1 MAKVTGSHLICKALE
16 LEGVKNIFGLAGDH
30 ILPVLDVM
38 ADRDFRIIDTRHEQA
53 AVHMADAWS
62 RITEQPGVCM
72 YTTPGFA
79 NAIPGLTNAM
89 HTEGPVI
96 SIAGCGDTHDL
107 GRGAQQE
114 IDQVGMAAPICKG
127 SFMVHDVR
135 RIPEFIARAMR
146 LAFSGRRGP
155 VHLTIPV
162 DVQERSIEEDE
173 VLFIQPA
180 AYRPKESVLADPKLV
195 QQAIAL
201 LREARKP
208 LVIAGSAA
216 GYTLSGSAL
225 ERFVETTRLP
235 VVTEEQSRGLIADD
249 HPYAFGYFERGL
261 NRAAAKLRDADAVV
275 LLGRKQDFVIGFC
288 RPPHVAA
295 NAKIIQIDPSPQ
307 EIGRSRGV
315 DVGMVGDV
323 TSVLEQMTREAA
335 NYQWKDL
342 PWLDE
347 LRAAR
352 SAQAE
357 WTEDLARPQAPMHAL
372 FVHKTLKSL
381 LRPDDCLV
389 FDGGDFCHFGR
400 SFLPALKPKHWFNVS
415 SLGML
420 GSSLPT
426 ALAAK
431 VAYPHSRVFM
441 LSGDGAFGFNG
452 MEFDTAVRH
461 KLPIVA
467 LVGNDSA
474 WGIDRQIQ
482 LGLYGRPV
490 ATDLLQTRYD
500 QMVQGLGGYGEFVER
515 PEDLKPALERAL
527 ASDKPALLNVAVERA
542 ISPRAEEMTPKPR
555 EGRIRTRTIG
565 PRPVFW
571 TTIDA
576 TPSRP

>member
-1 MAKVTGSHLICKALE
+1 MARVTGSHLICKALE

-38 ADRDFRIIDTRHEQA
+38 ADQDFRIIDTRHEQA

-114 IDQVGMAAPICKG
+114 IDQVGMAAPVCKG

-155 VHLTIPV
+155 VHLTIPI
-162 DVQERSIEEDE
+162 DVQEQSVEEDE
-173 VLFIQPA
+173 ITFTQA
-180 AYRPKESVLADPKLV
+180 SAYRPKETVLASPEAV
-195 QQAIAL
+195 RQAIAL
-201 LREARKP
+201 LREAQKP

-216 GYTLSGSAL
+216 GYTLSGGAIQ
-225 ERFVETTRLP
+225 RFVETTRLP
-235 VVTEEQSRGLIADD
+235 VVTEEQSRGLIPDD

-261 NRAAAKLRDADAVV
+261 NRAAAKLRDADLVV

-288 RPPHVAA
+288 RPPHVTA
-295 NAKIIQIDPSPQ
+295 NAKIIQIDPSPL

-323 TSVLEQMTREAA
+323 TSVLEQMTQEAG
-335 NYQWKDL
+335 NHQWKDL

-347 LRAAR
+347 LRAVQ
-352 SAQAE
+352 SAQADWAE
-357 WTEDLARPQAPMHAL
+357 NLARAQTPMHAL

-381 LRPDDCLV
+381 LHPDDCLV

-431 VAYPHSRVFM
+431 VAYPDSRVFM

-461 KLPIVA
+461 KLNIVA
-467 LVGNDSA
+467 IVGNDSA

-490 ATDLLQTRYD
+490 ATDLRQSRYD

-527 ASDKPALLNVAVERA
+527 ASEQPALLNVAVERA
-542 ISPRAEEMTPKPR
+542 ISPRAEAAI
-555 EGRIRTRTIG
+555 GRRKG
-565 PRPVFW
+565 
-571 TTIDA
+571 A
-576 TPSRP
+576 AQK

>member
-1 MAKVTGSHLICKALE
+1 MARVTGSHLICKALK

-30 ILPVLDVM
+30 ILPLLDVM
-38 ADRDFRIIDTRHEQA
+38 ADQDFRIIDTRHEQA

-96 SIAGCGDTHDL
+96 SIAGCADTHDL

-114 IDQVGMAAPICKG
+114 INQVGMADPICKG
-127 SFMVHDVR
+127 SFLVSDVR

-155 VHLTIPV
+155 VHLTIPI
-162 DVQERSIEEDE
+162 DIQEQIVEENE
-173 VLFIQPA
+173 ISFTNPE
-180 AYRPKESVLADPKLV
+180 AYRPKESVLADAELV
-195 QQAIAL
+195 RRAVAI
-201 LREARKP
+201 LRDARKP
-208 LVIAGSAA
+208 LVVAGSAA
-216 GYTLSGSAL
+216 GYTLSGDAMQ
-225 ERFVETTRLP
+225 RFIETTRVP
-235 VVTEEQSRGLIADD
+235 VVTEEQSRGLISDD

-288 RPPHVAA
+288 HPPHIAA
-295 NAKIIQIDPSPQ
+295 GAKIIQVDPSPL
-307 EIGRSRGV
+307 EIGRNRGV
-315 DVGMVGDV
+315 DVGMIGDV
-323 TSVLEQMTREAA
+323 TSVLEQLAKEAA
-335 NYQWKDL
+335 NYQWKEL
-342 PWLDE
+342 PWLEE

-357 WTEDLARPQAPMHAL
+357 WAEGLARPQTPMHAL
-372 FVHKTLKSL
+372 FVHKSLKSI

-420 GSSLPT
+420 GSSSPT

-431 VAYPHSRVFM
+431 VAYPDSRVFM
-441 LSGDGAFGFNG
+441 LTGDGAFGFNA

-461 KLPIVA
+461 KLNIVA
-467 LVGNDSA
+467 IVGNDSA

-482 LGLYGRPV
+482 LGLYGRSV

-500 QMVQGLGGYGEFVER
+500 QIVQGLGGYGEFVEC
-515 PEDLKPALERAL
+515 PEDLLPAIDRAL
-527 ASDKPALLNVAVERA
+527 ACGKPALLNVAVERA
-542 ISPRAEEMTPKPR
+542 ISPRGEAAI
-555 EGRIRTRTIG
+555 GRRK
-565 PRPVFW
+565 
-571 TTIDA
+571 A
-576 TPSRP
+576 AAQK

>member
-1 MAKVTGSHLICKALE
+1 MARVTGSHLICKALK
-16 LEGVKNIFGLAGDH
+16 LEGVKNIFALAGDH
-30 ILPVLDVM
+30 ILPVLDAM
-38 ADRDFRIIDTRHEQA
+38 ADQDFRIIDTRHEQA

-89 HTEGPVI
+89 HTEAPVI
-96 SIAGCGDTHDL
+96 SIAGCADRHDL

-114 IDQVGMAAPICKG
+114 IDQVHMAAPVTKG
-127 SFMVHDVR
+127 SFMVDDIR

-155 VHLTIPV
+155 AHLTIPI
-162 DVQERSIEEDE
+162 DIQEQSVEKDE
-173 VLFIQPA
+173 IVFTEPN
-180 AYRPKESVLADPKLV
+180 AYRAQATTLAQPELV
-195 QQAIAL
+195 RQAISL
-201 LREARKP
+201 LRQAQRP

-216 GYTLSGSAL
+216 GYTLSGDVL
-225 ERFVETTRLP
+225 QRFIETTRLP
-235 VVTEEQSRGLIADD
+235 VLTEEQSRGLIADD
-249 HPYAFGYFERGL
+249 HPYAFGFFERGL
-261 NRAAAKLRDADAVV
+261 NRAAAKLRDADVVV
-275 LLGRKQDFVIGFC
+275 LLGRKQDFTIGFC
-288 RPPHVAA
+288 RPPNIAA
-295 NAKIIQIDPSPQ
+295 DAKIIQIDPSPL
-307 EIGRSRGV
+307 EIGRNRGV

-323 TSVLEQMTREAA
+323 PSVLEQMTREAA
-335 NYQWKDL
+335 NHAWKES

-352 SAQAE
+352 AAQAQWAE
-357 WTEDLARPQAPMHAL
+357 NLARPVTPMHAL
-372 FVHKTLKSL
+372 FVHKTIKSI
-381 LRPDDCLV
+381 LRPDDCIV

-400 SFLPALKPKHWFNVS
+400 SLVPALKPKHWFYVS

-431 VAYPHSRVFM
+431 VAYPDSRVIM
-441 LSGDGAFGFNG
+441 LTGDGAFGFNG

-461 KLPIVA
+461 KLNIVA
-467 LVGNDSA
+467 ILGNDAA

-500 QMVQGLGGYGEFVER
+500 QMVQGLGGYGELVER
-515 PEDLKPALERAL
+515 PEDMAPALQRAL
-527 ASDKPALLNVAVERA
+527 ASGRPALVNVAVERA
-542 ISPRAEEMTPKPR
+542 ISPRAEAAI
-555 EGRIRTRTIG
+555 GRRK
-565 PRPVFW
+565 
-571 TTIDA
+571 A
-576 TPSRP
+576 AAQK

>member
-1 MAKVTGSHLICKALE
+1 MARVTGSHLICKALQ
-16 LEGVKNIFGLAGDH
+16 LEGIKNIFALAGDH

-38 ADRDFRIIDTRHEQA
+38 ADQDFRIIDTRHEQA

-96 SIAGCGDTHDL
+96 SIAGCADAHDL

-114 IDQVGMAAPICKG
+114 IDQVGMAGPICKA

-155 VHLTIPV
+155 VHLTIPI
-162 DVQERSIEEDE
+162 DVQERSVEEDDL
-173 VLFIQPA
+173 VFTAPDS
-180 AYRPKESVLADPKLV
+180 YRPKAAVLGDPERV
-195 QQAIAL
+195 RQAVAL
-201 LREARKP
+201 LSKAQKP
-208 LVIAGSAA
+208 LLIAGSAA
-216 GYTLSGSAL
+216 GYTLSGAAMQRFL
-225 ERFVETTRLP
+225 EATRLP
-235 VVTEEQSRGLIADD
+235 AVTEEQSRGLVGDD
-249 HPYAFGYFERGL
+249 HPYVFGYFERGL
-261 NRAAAKLRDADAVV
+261 NRAAAKVRDADVVV
-275 LLGRKQDFVIGFC
+275 LLGRKQDFIIGFC
-288 RPPHVAA
+288 RPPHIAA
-295 NAKIIQIDPSPQ
+295 NAKIIQVDPSPL
-307 EIGRSRGV
+307 EIGRNRGIE
-315 DVGMVGDV
+315 VGITGDV
-323 TSVLEQMTREAA
+323 SSVLEQMTKEAA

-342 PWLDE
+342 PWLEE
-347 LRAAR
+347 LRAAQ

-357 WTEDLARPQAPMHAL
+357 WAENLARPQTPMHAL
-372 FVHKTLKSL
+372 FVHKTIKSI

-400 SFLPALKPKHWFNVS
+400 SHLPALKPKRWFNVS

-431 VAYPHSRVFM
+431 IAYPDSRVFM

-461 KLPIVA
+461 KLNIVA
-467 LVGNDSA
+467 LLGNDAA

-482 LGLYGRPV
+482 LGLYGRAV

-515 PEDLKPALERAL
+515 PEDLEPALKRAL
-527 ASDKPALLNVAVERA
+527 ASEKPALLNVAVQRA
-542 ISPRAEEMTPKPR
+542 ISPRAEAAI
-555 EGRIRTRTIG
+555 GRRK
-565 PRPVFW
+565 
-571 TTIDA
+571 A
-576 TPSRP
+576 APSQ